1 MLSVT
6 PLHGSGSISQ
16 DRTHRR
22 RTIRRKEHVEMN
34 SINGDR
40 SIPVEPQEHAEY
52 NPSFLSKVSIQGHDG
67 AYLVYR
73 VDSNRRVADLLP
85 FKNGQL
91 ELDVPFASMKPL
103 ENAPF

>member
-1 MLSVT
+1 
-6 PLHGSGSISQ
+6 
-16 DRTHRR
+16 
-22 RTIRRKEHVEMN
+22 MN
-34 SINGDR
+34 SINDNAAV
-40 SIPVEPQEHAEY
+40 PVEPQEPAEY
-52 NPSFLSKVSIQGHDG
+52 NPSFLSKVSLHGHEG